1 MQLDCKNIWCHIEP
15 DRVTYKK
22 VQGKKPLFIS
32 KISRNNCKSDIV
44 ENQNCNNYVVKLRQK
59 LL

>member
-1 MQLDCKNIWCHIEP
+1 MQPDCKNILCQIEP
-15 DRVTYKK
+15 DRVTYFL
-22 VQGKKPLFIS
+22 VQGKKPLFLS
-32 KISRNNCKSDIV
+32 KIFRNNCKSDIV